1 MEITKWQSQF
11 LRKDIPKFSPGDT
24 VKVHVLLKESKIKEE
39 KGKKSIEKK
48 ELRAGKDER
57 IQIFEGVVIAKRGI
71 GLSETFTVRR
81 VAYGVGVERIF
92 PLHSPF
98 IKKIEIVKKGDVRR
112 AKLYYQRLRKG
123 KAAKIKE
130 KLQNKTSENET

>member
-11 LRKDIPKFSPGDT
+11 LKKDIPQFSPGDT

-39 KGKKSIEKK
+39 KGKKSTEKK
-48 ELRAGKDER
+48 EVRAGKDER

-81 VAYGVGVERIF
+81 VAYGIGVERIF

-130 KLQNKTSENET
+130 KIQKKTDEI

>member
-11 LRKDIPKFSPGDT
+11 LKKDIPQFSPGDT

-39 KGKKSIEKK
+39 KGKKSTEKK
-48 ELRAGKDER
+48 EVRAGKDER

-81 VAYGVGVERIF
+81 VAYGIGVERIF

-130 KLQNKTSENET
+130 KMQKKTDEI

>member
-11 LRKDIPKFSPGDT
+11 LRKDIPEFSPGDT

-39 KGKKSIEKK
+39 KGKKSSEKK

-130 KLQNKTSENET
+130 KLQKKTSENET